1 MSNLDPREYIRLV
14 REQTLEGFC
23 ESLQQLRSEH
33 GAITTEMLIEPS
45 QQQDDAAVRPMRI
58 DAMVESS
65 QQAVMISGGEAADGV
80 PVGYFEIA
88 GQNVRL
94 YSFAWDAC
102 IIWFR
107 HDDFSEDMLRDWT
120 ATALDLHEQNTPG
133 AEGLLGV
140 VHYVGEPRRE
150 AGGWLLEVDFGSA
163 SLDVFDNLL
172 RRLIEV
178 GATRLQVGYSTA
190 GLLPEHLAAR
200 IEREELTPESF
211 HDMMLEAIRSL
222 DTVAHA
228 EIKEAW
234 QIDVRGK
241 GENADN
247 QVYLGNIWQR
257 IQRTPAEARA
267 LEIGRV
273 LRMLCETSSAAKDQ
287 APDDLAQLRP
297 VIRHVEFL
305 QQLAQRTTTPVPVVQ
320 RPFVADMLLLCV
332 WDQPNGMR
340 FTLAD
345 DVAAFGLTA
354 EAALDRA
361 LANYRAEHP
370 EPELHDDGPVT
381 VVRTQDAYESSLLL
395 DDDFWN
401 KQSATAS
408 GAIVAA
414 IPARDILLFTTTG
427 RPDGIASLRAAVARI
442 MQAGDH
448 VISDA
453 LLLRRDGR
461 WHSFA
466 DETPSAKK
474 PWFKF
479 W

>member
-1 MSNLDPREYIRLV
+1 MSNIDPREYIRQV
-14 REQTLEGFC
+14 REQTIDGFC

-33 GAITTEMLIEPS
+33 GAIATEMLIES
-45 QQQDDAAVRPMRI
+45 SLKHDDASVRPMRI
-58 DAMVESS
+58 DALVEAS
-65 QQAVMISGGEAADGV
+65 QQAVMISGGEVSEGV
-80 PVGYFEIA
+80 PVGVFEVG
-88 GQNVRL
+88 GQSVRL

-107 HDDFSEDMLRDWT
+107 HDNFAEHLLQDWT
-120 ATALDLHEQNTPG
+120 VAALDVQNVNTPG
-133 AEGLLGV
+133 ADGLRGV

-150 AGGWLLEVDFGSA
+150 AGGWLLEIDFGSA
-163 SLDVFDNLL
+163 PLAVFDGLL
-172 RRLIEV
+172 QRLIDL
-178 GATRLQVGYSTA
+178 GATRLQVGYSST
-190 GLLPEHLAAR
+190 GLLPENLAAR
-200 IEREELTPESF
+200 LEREELTPESF
-211 HDMMLEAIRSL
+211 HDLMLEAIRSL
-222 DTVAHA
+222 DTVSHA

-241 GENADN
+241 GEKSDN
-247 QVYLGNIWQR
+247 QVYLGNVWQR
-257 IQRTPAEARA
+257 IQRAPAEARA
-267 LEIGRV
+267 LEVGRV

-297 VIRHVEFL
+297 VLRHVEFL
-305 QQLAQRTTTPVPVVQ
+305 QQLSQRTTTPIPVVQ

-345 DVAAFGLTA
+345 DVAAFGLSA

-401 KQSATAS
+401 KQSATVS
-408 GAIVAA
+408 GTIVAA
-414 IPARDILLFTTTG
+414 IPARDILLFTTTE
-427 RPDGIASLRAAVARI
+427 RPNGIASLRAAVARI

-453 LLLRRDGR
+453 LLVRRDGG
-461 WHSFA
+461 WQAFVDDA
-466 DETPSAKK
+466 PPAKK